1 MKKLIFQIAIF
12 ILVTSCGKSVEGN
25 YSTTIPFAGQ
35 GKDGYPIISLKSDNT
50 VEWIVRYR
58 GDYTVGKWKEEN
70 GKIIISGMKHHNI
83 DGSYSWNDHPHG
95 EGLDDEG
102 LVLSEKD
109 SYPMGKVLFK
119 LD

>member
-50 VEWIVRYR
+50 VEWIVRY
-58 GDYTVGKWKEEN
+58 
-70 GKIIISGMKHHNI
+70 
-83 DGSYSWNDHPHG
+83 
-95 EGLDDEG
+95 
-102 LVLSEKD
+102 
-109 SYPMGKVLFK
+109 
-119 LD
+119 